1 MRCDWGLVGVGSSH
15 AVSLRSS
22 VLLAS
27 GWMPRRVPSLRVRA
41 NPTPGHQLAVL
52 SAAGAR
58 SSVKRMHR
66 VAGNHRD
73 VVTMASVMRISDLD
87 RELAARR
94 LRDAA
99 STGVLGVAE
108 LEWRLD
114 RVLSAATHGQ
124 LEAVLL
130 DLPAARTVRPSPV
143 RRWLHAH
150 IATFVIVNAG
160 LVAIWAAAGFGYF
173 WPVWP
178 LIGWGMAISGHAYAA
193 SYLETGEDRC
203 QMPPT

>member
-1 MRCDWGLVGVGSSH
+1 M
-15 AVSLRSS
+15 
-22 VLLAS
+22 
-27 GWMPRRVPSLRVRA
+27 
-41 NPTPGHQLAVL
+41 QQ
-52 SAAGAR
+52 AAD
-58 SSVKRMHR
+58 
-66 VAGNHRD
+66 NHRG

-94 LRDAA
+94 LCDAA

-108 LEWRLD
+108 LEYRLE

-130 DLPAARTVRPSPV
+130 DLPAPRRVHGSPL

-150 IATFVIVNAG
+150 FGAFVIVNCG
-160 LVAIWAAAGFGYF
+160 LVAIWAAAGLGYF

-178 LIGWGMAISGHAYAA
+178 LIGWGMVIAGH
-193 SYLETGEDRC
+193 LGITQLLQRTQER
-203 QMPPT
+203 